1 MAKEWAKSIT
11 DPEARAMCEEAG
23 ERVLRL
29 GFTLPELRQA
39 KLPKGKWASFDY
51 TFGEVITIN
60 EKKPKGGWKKAVE
73 EQFQNQW
80 HSHKNPVLHELGH
93 YIHYSHDQF
102 YDKERW
108 EKPGRYGV
116 STDDIGQLVSLYA
129 KKSRTEFEAELM
141 AGILSGKVYPES
153 ILRCSYML
161 EKKGAPEE
169 RNIFNDIWEIASG
182 ERPNTLVTEQKY
194 GDMMNVLYQQ
204 DGSQLKISIMADK
217 DVQDF
222 INAHA
227 QVLDN
232 GFKYVPMSDAMRHR
246 LERSNFI
253 FSGFK
258 AFHELNE
265 AFPSLID
272 ENGER
277 KSFERFLKDV
287 QAIDSTYNKNYLRAE
302 YNFCQA
308 SADMAAKWEQI
319 EADGDRYNLQY
330 RTQHDDKVRPEHAA
344 LDGVTLPPSDP
355 FWESYYPPNGWNC
368 RCTVQ
373 QVRKSKYPATDQAE
387 AYARG
392 EEALQN
398 DTRGI
403 FRFNSGKQGKAFPD
417 YNPYTISRCRDCDIA
432 QGKVNLAFVPENE
445 LCQACRLIRTC
456 QQMSG
461 CKVDPVFGN
470 RLLISNDCDSSE
482 LKDNTR
488 AAHAILS
495 SFPNV
500 SMRIREHVFQIN
512 VKNPEYEINGM
523 LADRKGVRSPK
534 GISEGFRKAIKQGC
548 EVVVIDLDMHLSEK
562 PLATGAISRYIDW
575 RHLDFENEII
585 KECYVVY
592 RGKAVVITNQHLGR
606 EAITAEIEKLKQ

>member
-1 MAKEWAKSIT
+1 
-11 DPEARAMCEEAG
+11 MCEEAG

-29 GFTLPELRQA
+29 GFSLPELRQG

-51 TFGEVITIN
+51 AFGEVITIN
-60 EKKPKGGWKKAVE
+60 EKKPKGGWKKAVD
-73 EQFQNQW
+73 EQYQNQW
-80 HSHKNPVLHELGH
+80 HSHKNPILHELGH
-93 YIHYSHDQF
+93 YIHYSNDKF
-102 YDKERW
+102 YENERW

-116 STDDIGQLVSLYA
+116 TTDDIGQLVSLYA

-161 EKKGAPEE
+161 EKKGSPDE
-169 RNIFNDIWEIASG
+169 RNLFNDIWEIASG
-182 ERPNTLVTEQKY
+182 EKPNTLVTEQKY
-194 GDMMNVLYQQ
+194 GDMMKVLYQQ
-204 DGSQLKISIMADK
+204 EGSQLKISIMAEN

-232 GFKYVPMSDAMRHR
+232 GFKYLPMSDAMRHR

-258 AFHELNE
+258 TFHELNE

-277 KSFERFLKDV
+277 KPFERFLKDV
-287 QAIDSTYNKNYLRAE
+287 LAIDETYNRNYLRAE

-355 FWESYYPPNGWNC
+355 FWETYYPPNGWNC
-368 RCTVQ
+368 RCTVA
-373 QVRKSKYPATDQAE
+373 QVRKSKYPVTDPEE
-387 AYARG
+387 ARARG
-392 EEALQN
+392 EEALQK

-403 FRFNSGKQGKAFPD
+403 FRFNSGKQGKTFPD

-432 QGKVNLAFVPENE
+432 QGKVNLAYIPDNE
-445 LCQACRLIRTC
+445 VCQACRLIRTC
-456 QQMSG
+456 QKTSG
-461 CKVDPVFGN
+461 CKSDPVFGN
-470 RLLISNDCDSSE
+470 RLLISNDCDLSE

-495 SFPNV
+495 SFPDV

-512 VKNPEYEINGM
+512 VKNPEYEINEM
-523 LADRKGVRSPK
+523 LADRKGVKSPK

-548 EVVVIDLDMHLSEK
+548 EVVVIDLDMHLSKK

-575 RHLDFENEII
+575 RHTDFENGII

-592 RGKAVVITNQHLGR
+592 RGKAVKITNQHLGR